1 MSNILRHKIL
11 WIDDQ
16 PSTAFMDL
24 AYEDPYNI
32 DIQHECCYSD
42 GIKWLSENLNSCD
55 AVILDVNCKDA
66 HITDIPSMTVFRD
79 NLDTVKRL
87 CHGSRFIPWFVY
99 TGGGYEGSESLK
111 YAISGN
117 QGWSTEQY
125 YNKPTQQHE
134 LLKNIIQ
141 AIENSSETGLRI
153 KYNKIF
159 SLSDDIR
166 SDLVGILNT
175 LETEDYAN
183 VNTPNQIR
191 QLLDWV
197 MDYCYEMGLSLV
209 KREGSKISECS
220 SFLGRPE
227 LLKYIPLYVQR
238 ALHSLVRITNEG
250 SHRLTIREQ
259 IKNGTAPYLTRSLIY
274 ELLNVLHW
282 LTSVSTDEFDVVL
295 RQADIQKLT
304 EEASKDPEIAEESSY
319 EGIIEQDHNGNL
331 YCKQHVLLPKFAN
344 IIGKKI
350 RITKSETNTSRT
362 KKQYPFFAAK
372 FEPID

>member
-1 MSNILRHKIL
+1 MSDIIRHKLL

-16 PSTAFMDL
+16 PSPAFMDL

-32 DIQHECCYSD
+32 DIQHEYCYSD
-42 GIKWLSENLNSCD
+42 GIKWLSENLNICD
-55 AVILDVNCKDA
+55 AVILDVNCKDT

-117 QGWSTEQY
+117 QEWSTEQY
-125 YNKPTQQHE
+125 YNKPTQQHD

-141 AIENSSETGLRI
+141 AIESSTETGLRK
-153 KYNKIF
+153 KYNRIF
-159 SLSDDIR
+159 SLSDEIR

-183 VNTPNQIR
+183 INTPNQIR
-191 QLLDWV
+191 QLLDWI

-209 KREGSKISECS
+209 ERDGSKISECS
-220 SFLGRPE
+220 TFLGRPE
-227 LLKYIPLYVQR
+227 LLKYVPLYVQR
-238 ALHSLVRITNEG
+238 ALHTLVRITNEG

-259 IKNGTAPYLTRSLIY
+259 IGNGTAPYLTRSLIY

-282 LTSVSTDEFDVVL
+282 LTSVSSDKFDVVS

-304 EEASKDPEIAEESSY
+304 EEAGKEPEITEDSLY
-319 EGIIEQDHNGNL
+319 EGIIEQDKFGNL
-331 YCKQHVLLPKFAN
+331 YCNQHVLQAKFAN
-344 IIGKKI
+344 MIGKKI
-350 RITKSETNTSRT
+350 RITKSERNTSRT
-362 KKQYPFFAAK
+362 KNQFPFFAAK
-372 FEPID
+372 FDPID